1 MARLKKGKVTT
12 KDDRILVFVSNYLK
26 HYNATEAAI
35 AAKYSPK
42 TAYQAGSR
50 LLKNVEVRNAI
61 AKAEREFENRIFTSK
76 EKILKELALIGFSSI
91 DDHVDIDA
99 GGFVK
104 AKTFAEM
111 PSGAVRCIKK
121 IKEKRTIKAIQG
133 TKDKTSEDVVLE
145 STFEFELHDKIQ
157 ALINMGK
164 ELGMFRDRKEI
175 GLDDKTIDLILA
187 ALPKDYADAVKN
199 ELMKMKGE

>member
-1 MARLKKGKVTT
+1 MEKSQKRNKIDIKN
-12 KDDRILVFVSNYLK
+12 RINAFVNHYLK

-35 AAKYSPK
+35 AAGYSPK
-42 TAYQAGSR
+42 SADNQGWR
-50 LLKNVEVRNAI
+50 MMKNEDVQRAI
-61 AKAEREFENRIFTSK
+61 TEAERRLENKVFVSK
-76 EKILKELALIGFSSI
+76 EKILKEMSLIGFSSI
-91 DDHVDIDA
+91 DDHVDVDV

-111 PSGAVRCIKK
+111 PTGAVRCIKK
-121 IKEKRTIKAIQG
+121 IKEKRTIKSIQG
-133 TKDKTSEDVVLE
+133 TKDKPSEDVILE

-187 ALPKDYADAVKN
+187 ALPKDYADAVKS

>member
-1 MARLKKGKVTT
+1 MEKSQKRNKIDIKN
-12 KDDRILVFVSNYLK
+12 RINAFVNHYLK

-35 AAKYSPK
+35 AAGYSPK
-42 TAYQAGSR
+42 SADNQGWR
-50 LLKNVEVRNAI
+50 MMKNEDVQRAI
-61 AKAEREFENRIFTSK
+61 TEAERRLENKVFVSK
-76 EKILKELALIGFSSI
+76 EKILKEMSLIGFSSI
-91 DDHVDIDA
+91 DDHVDVDV

-111 PSGAVRCIKK
+111 PTGAVRCIKK
-121 IKEKRTIKAIQG
+121 IKEKRTIKSIQG
-133 TKDKTSEDVVLE
+133 TKDKPSEDVILE

-175 GLDDKTIDLILA
+175 GLDDKTIDLILS
-187 ALPKDYADAVKN
+187 ALPKDYADAVKS

>member
-1 MARLKKGKVTT
+1 VEKSQKRNKIDIKN
-12 KDDRILVFVSNYLK
+12 RINAFVNHYLK

-35 AAKYSPK
+35 AAGYSPK
-42 TAYQAGSR
+42 SADNQGWR
-50 LLKNVEVRNAI
+50 MMKNEDVQRAI
-61 AKAEREFENRIFTSK
+61 TEAERRLENKVFVSK
-76 EKILKELALIGFSSI
+76 EKILKEMSLIGFSSI
-91 DDHVDIDA
+91 DDHVDVDV

-111 PSGAVRCIKK
+111 PTGAVRCIKK
-121 IKEKRTIKAIQG
+121 IKEKRTIKSIQG
-133 TKDKTSEDVVLE
+133 TKDKPSEDVILE

-187 ALPKDYADAVKN
+187 ALPKDYADAVKS